1 MAIDREQALATLKLD
16 RNANEA
22 QIKQAYKKLVLQFH
36 PDKNPDPTAADK
48 FKEITEAYQF
58 LTKKPDQQSQ
68 SQPSQQADDEEY
80 VRIQQELRDSQNLKD
95 VFQRFESAMGP
106 NNPSLQPFVTQ
117 LNAFIQ
123 YFTTLNSNPNLKPG
137 ERDPALKPA
146 ESWQSFH
153 QRAQQFITNLQN
165 NQQQAQQAQQ
175 QPQMQQYPYYT
186 YTYYID
192 LAEIQRQAELQRQ
205 YQEYLMRQQAE
216 IARREQEEAAK
227 REQEEAAKREQ
238 EEAAKREQEE
248 AAKREQEEA
257 AKREQEEAA
266 KRTEEAVTQSTT
278 EPEGEPIKFAIFE
291 TENSFKP
298 LSIRGRD
305 IFLVY
310 TAGKNFESLREE
322 LEMAL
327 KSRRDDRFS
336 YSTIRDGRSFYIV
349 GETPSLRD
357 LREVLRQA
365 SKAAHVELELSRLF
379 MNAFIGKICGTIG
392 SKHHFENVSIERP
405 RFGNG

>member
-238 EEAAKREQEE
+238 EEAAKR
-248 AAKREQEEA
+248 
-257 AKREQEEAA
+257 
-266 KRTEEAVTQSTT
+266 TEEAVTQSTT

>member
-248 AAKREQEEA
+248 AAKR
-257 AKREQEEAA
+257 
-266 KRTEEAVTQSTT
+266 TEEAVTQSTT